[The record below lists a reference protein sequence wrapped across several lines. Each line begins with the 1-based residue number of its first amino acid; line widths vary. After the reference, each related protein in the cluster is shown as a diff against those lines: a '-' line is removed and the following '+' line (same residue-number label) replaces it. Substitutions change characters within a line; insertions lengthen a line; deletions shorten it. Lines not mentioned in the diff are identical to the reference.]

1 MNSLRR
7 NMIVRLVGILFL
19 LGGCSDDL
27 QPASQTDSSLLWTG
41 DPTTLT
47 EYGTIQGFEDDSD
60 TWVWKGIPY
69 AKPPVDC
76 LRWKAPQDP
85 DPWVGT
91 RDADR
96 FARMFTQY
104 FPFGDFIYGCEDC
117 LYLNVWRPRTSER
130 DLPVYF
136 WIHGGGSSIGA
147 GSLPDYW
154 GTNLAGRKNMVVVT
168 VNYRLGPMGWF
179 AHPAL
184 RSGEG
189 GAELDDSG
197 NYGTLDLIKALSW
210 VRNNIEAF
218 GGDPERVTIAGESAG
233 GRNVLSLLVS
243 PFAENLFHGAIS
255 ESGGASTISFE
266 AGELSVRRVI
276 KELLVLDGIAA
287 DEEEAEAYLDQ
298 MTEAEVEAYLRAQSS
313 ERLLSRYV
321 PWAFGMIS
329 FPNIFRD
336 GSVIEETGFDT
347 LEAGTYPNKV
357 PVILGSNKEE
367 KKLFMATDPY
377 FECNAELYQIVATY
391 GSDAWKASGV
401 DSVARRLRMH
411 PDQPDVY
418 AYQFLWG
425 SGGDVG
431 ESQIPDP
438 WGFKLGACHTLEIP
452 FFFGNNIVN
461 VAMQLLV
468 FTKQNRPGRETL
480 SDAMMSYLAGFVHT
494 GDPNAYGADLP
505 AWATWTNDEVGPK
518 CILFN
523 VDQDQALDV
532 RMSTVELTEE
542 GVRERLAQEVPEPL
556 YSEACAYLG
565 WCKAAGHTPGR
576 VGGYSTGD
584 PPSRFQ

>member
-1 MNSLRR
+1 RADMNSLQR
-7 NMIVRLVGILFL
+7 NLGVTVIGILLF
-19 LGGCSDDL
+19 LGGCSDD
-27 QPASQTDSSLLWTG
+27 PAPTSQADPALLWTG

-47 EYGTIQGFEDDSD
+47 RYGTVRGFEDESD
-60 TWVWKGIPY
+60 TWAWKGIPY
-69 AKPPVDC
+69 ARPPVDG

-85 DPWVGT
+85 DPWMETFEAESFGEVC
-91 RDADR
+91 
-96 FARMFTQY
+96 TQY

-117 LYLNVWRPRTSER
+117 LYLNLWRPRTSER

-136 WIHGGGSSIGA
+136 WIHGGGSSIGS
-147 GSLPDYW
+147 GSLPDYR
-154 GTNLAGRKNMVVVT
+154 GMNLAGRKNMVVVT
-168 VNYRLGPMGWF
+168 INYRLGPMGWF
-179 AHPAL
+179 SHPAL
-184 RSGEG
+184 RSGAR
-189 GAELDDSG
+189 GAALDDSG
-197 NYGTLDLIKALSW
+197 NYGTMDMIKALSW
-210 VRNNIEAF
+210 VRDNIEAF
-218 GGDPERVTIAGESAG
+218 GGDPERVTIGGESAG
-233 GRNVLSLLVS
+233 GRNVQSLLIS
-243 PFAENLFHGAIS
+243 PLAENLFHGAVS

-266 AGELSVRRVI
+266 AGELSARRVI

-287 DEEEAEAYLDQ
+287 DEEEAEAYLNQ
-298 MTEAEVEAYLRAQSS
+298 MTDVEVEAYLRAQSS
-313 ERLLSRYV
+313 DRLLSRYI

-336 GSVIEETGFDT
+336 GTVIEETGFDT

-367 KKLFMATDPY
+367 KKLFMAADPY
-377 FECNAELYQIVATY
+377 FECKPELYQIVATY

-401 DSVARRLRMH
+401 DSVAKRLRMH

-425 SGGDVG
+425 AGGDVG

-468 FTKQNRPGRETL
+468 FTRQNRPGRETL
-480 SDAMMSYLAGFVHT
+480 TDAMMSYLAGFVHT
-494 GDPNAYGADLP
+494 GNPNASGRDLP
-505 AWATWTNDEVGPK
+505 TWGTWTNDEAGPK
-518 CILFN
+518 CVLFN
-523 VDQDQALDV
+523 VDGDQALDV

-542 GVRERLAQEVPEPL
+542 GLRERLVQEVPEPL

-565 WCKAAGHTPGR
+565 WCE
-576 VGGYSTGD
+576 
-584 PPSRFQ
+584 